1 MSSLWNRL
9 TQSLVSAG
17 ALNARQPLVAW
28 EASWDEAEALANGRL
43 WSKAQAAEAQRQEQ
57 GQPAQR
63 GQLPGVRLQTQQLTK
78 RYGEREVLKQ
88 VQLDAQPGEFI
99 AIVGRSGCGKS
110 TLLRLVA
117 GLEQSS
123 DGQLLIDEVDAKTA
137 KAAKKDTRIMFQDAR
152 LLPWKRVLDNVIL
165 GLPESAREQGRKVL
179 AQVGLADRENEW
191 PARLSGGQRQRVALA
206 RALVHQPRL
215 LLLDEP
221 LGALDALTRI
231 EMHRLIEGLWRSHG
245 FTALLVTHDVQEAV
259 ALADRVVLIEDG
271 RIALDERVD
280 LPRPRVHGDAR
291 FAALETRILN
301 RVLQKP
307 EADIADELGE
317 PSQNS
322 WPGVSASGLRWAI

>member
-17 ALNARQPLVAW
+17 AFNARQPLVAW
-28 EASWDEAEALANGRL
+28 EASWDEAEALLASGKL
-43 WSKAQAAEAQRQEQ
+43 GDKAQAADAAQAGRSV
-57 GQPAQR
+57 PK
-63 GQLPGVRLQTQQLTK
+63 GVHLQTQQLTK
-78 RYGEREVLKQ
+78 CYGDREVLKQ
-88 VQLDAQPGEFI
+88 VQLDVQPGEFI

-117 GLEQSS
+117 GLEGASA
-123 DGQLLIDEVDAKTA
+123 GQLLIDETAAKE
-137 KAAKKDTRIMFQDAR
+137 AKKDTRIMFQDAR

-271 RIALDERVD
+271 RIALDERID

-291 FAALETRILN
+291 FAALETRILD

-317 PSQNS
+317 PPQNS

>member
-1 MSSLWNRL
+1 MSNLWSRL

-17 ALNARQPLVAW
+17 AMNARQPLVAW
-28 EASWDEAEALANGRL
+28 EASWDEAEALLASGRL
-43 WSKAQAAEAQRQEQ
+43 WREAKDAAPEEADRSE
-57 GQPAQR
+57 R
-63 GQLPGVRLQTQQLTK
+63 PGVQLQTQQLTK

-88 VQLDAQPGEFI
+88 VQLDVQPGEFI

-117 GLEQSS
+117 GLEAASS
-123 DGQLLIDEVDAKTA
+123 GQLLIDELDAKQA
-137 KAAKKDTRIMFQDAR
+137 KQGTRIMFQDAR
-152 LLPWKRVLDNVIL
+152 LLPWLRVLDNVIL
-165 GLPESAREQGRKVL
+165 GLPDSARARGREVL

-191 PARLSGGQRQRVALA
+191 PSRLSGGQRQRVALA
-206 RALVHQPRL
+206 RALVHRPRL

-271 RIALDERVD
+271 RIALDERID
-280 LPRPRVHGDAR
+280 LPRPRAHGDPR
-291 FAALETRILN
+291 FAALETRILD

-307 EADIADELGE
+307 EPDAAPQPAEHG
-317 PSQNS
+317 
-322 WPGVSASGLRWAI
+322 WPGTPASGLRWAI